1 MSARLR
7 PALAAA
13 LVLTVACTGL
23 ASAASKKPAAKPV
36 CNLVT
41 DPKGDGSFIATP
53 NSKALDVVS
62 ADIAT
67 GAKTV
72 TAVIRV
78 DGMGS
83 DPQTTL
89 GVEYKI
95 NFTVGGMS
103 QFLRYQRSTG
113 LGETY
118 DYGDQSGT
126 NAGSVSKGTADGAID
141 TAKGTITISAP
152 KSEFAGLKGGTA
164 TAIVAKSYLSLGA
177 LFETAD
183 TATGTT
189 PYKDLTPSCVPV
201 K

>member
-1 MSARLR
+1 MSTRRRAV
-7 PALAAA
+7 LAAA
-13 LVLTVACTGL
+13 ALFGSVL
-23 ASAASKKPAAKPV
+23 AAGAATAAPKAAPV

-41 DPKGDGSFIATP
+41 DDKGDGSVIATP

-67 GAKTV
+67 GAERV

-78 DGMGS
+78 DGITS
-83 DPQTTL
+83 DPATTL

-103 QFLRYQRSTG
+103 QFLRYQNSTG

-118 DYGDQSGT
+118 DYGDQSGA
-126 NAGSVSKGTADGAID
+126 NAGSTSKGTADGAID
-141 TAKGTITISAP
+141 AAKGTVTISAP
-152 KSEFAGLKGGTA
+152 KSDFAGLKGGVA
-164 TAIVAKSYLSLGA
+164 TAIVARSYASAGA
-177 LFETAD
+177 VFETAD
-183 TATGTT
+183 TATGTR
-189 PYKDLTPSCVPV
+189 PYKDLTPSCLAS